1 MKWATIET
9 PATFSK
15 QRTSAMTKPGKIK
28 QPQRM
33 QSFPV
38 SVLQKFNSAKRNT
51 HLYKQKLRTHKV
63 IHRMRRG
70 VVVKWN
76 IMPV

>member
-9 PATFSK
+9 PATFCE
-15 QRTSAMTKPGKIK
+15 QRTAAMTKPGKIK
-28 QPQRM
+28 QPQRI

-51 HLYKQKLRTHKV
+51 HL
-63 IHRMRRG
+63 
-70 VVVKWN
+70 
-76 IMPV
+76 